1 MVIYGGGVVLGLVV
15 WFVLIYYATKMATNR
30 GRSPVAWGVLTFITF
45 GIAIFVLA
53 VLPSKKGHSGHH
65 LQ

>member
-1 MVIYGGGVVLGLVV
+1 M
-15 WFVLIYYATKMATNR
+15 LIYYATNMSTNR
-30 GRSPVAWGVLTFITF
+30 GRSPVAWGVLTFLTF

-53 VLPSKKGHSGHH
+53 VLPSKRGTSGHH